1 MEYASL
7 GFLGGAICALI
18 MYLLGGVNGMD
29 KNVSNGNID
38 NGNNNN
44 MACGS
49 DRGMGRDHID
59 VEKVVN
65 TLGVLRMVATGAEKS
80 DIDYAA
86 DCVLRIERL
95 ENWIRQ
101 REEV

>member
-1 MEYASL
+1 MELISV
-7 GFLGGAICALI
+7 GFLGGALCAVI

-38 NGNNNN
+38 NGNNDN

-49 DRGMGRDHID
+49 DRGMGRDHKDAETVI
-59 VEKVVN
+59 N
-65 TLGVLRMVATGAEKS
+65 TLGMLRMVATGAEKS

-86 DCVLRIERL
+86 ECVLRIERL